1 VAEADSGYRLVF
13 EAVPLGLG
21 RLSLEGDFLEANPA
35 LLSLLG
41 YPAERLSGLNV
52 HQLSHEDDVE
62 PNRAL
67 LATAAEGSAGQLSLE
82 IRLLAADGN
91 YLWCELHVSTVR
103 DGDGR
108 PLYHVVL
115 IEDIS
120 DRKGQ
125 ELLLTHRAEHDGL
138 TGLHNRA
145 VFFARL
151 ERLLAVPTD
160 QPFSVCIVDLD
171 GFKKFN
177 DTEGHQFGDRLI
189 KQVAARLRQKL
200 RVADTVA
207 RLGGDEFVALL
218 PGADEAGALAVVRK
232 LLAAFAPV
240 FEVDGRSLQLGASV
254 GVAVHPVDGT
264 TAAELMRSADRAM
277 YAAKQAGGSRALT
290 LRVTSGGLTAG

>member
-1 VAEADSGYRLVF
+1 MRSDRGFVSPQAILFGFVQPAKEEVRNVPRRRRIGFIQPGRRALLAVVEPISRLTRQARRLPADFAVPVAEADPGYRLVF

-41 YPAERLSGLNV
+41 YPAERLTRLNV

-67 LATAAEGSAGQLSLE
+67 LAAAAEGSAPQFSLE

-103 DGDGR
+103 EGDGR

-151 ERLLAVPTD
+151 D
-160 QPFSVCIVDLD
+160 
-171 GFKKFN
+171 K
-177 DTEGHQFGDRLI
+177 
-189 KQVAARLRQKL
+189 
-200 RVADTVA
+200 
-207 RLGGDEFVALL
+207 
-218 PGADEAGALAVVRK
+218 
-232 LLAAFAPV
+232 
-240 FEVDGRSLQLGASV
+240 
-254 GVAVHPVDGT
+254 
-264 TAAELMRSADRAM
+264 
-277 YAAKQAGGSRALT
+277 
-290 LRVTSGGLTAG
+290 